1 MKLLLV
7 ITLVAC
13 SSSSDDGARRER
25 GQRDGSQRVLAAQ
38 PDPKPEPVADLPVEC
53 GLYKALVARMSRC
66 EALGPQRALLEKQF
80 ETSWKAWSALPQS
93 ERGGAATS
101 CKAAADAVRAATVS
115 CPP

>member
-1 MKLLLV
+1 VRLLLV
-7 ITLVAC
+7 IALVAC

-25 GQRDGSQRVLAAQ
+25 PPREGSQRVLAAQ
-38 PDPKPEPVADLPVEC
+38 PDPKPDPVGDLPVEC
-53 GLYKALVARMSRC
+53 GLYKALVGRMSRC

-93 ERGGAATS
+93 ERAGVSTS

>member
-1 MKLLLV
+1 MRLLLV
-7 ITLVAC
+7 LALVAC

-25 GQRDGSQRVLAAQ
+25 PRRERVVIATH
-38 PDPKPEPVADLPVEC
+38 PDPKPEAVGDLPVEC
-53 GLYKALVARMSRC
+53 GLYKALVGRMSRC

-80 ETSWKAWSALPQS
+80 ESSWKAWSALPQT
-93 ERGGAATS
+93 ERAGVATS